1 MNFKKPKFW
10 DLKKISILSI
20 ILLPLSFLYQLINL
34 VTKIFRSL
42 KKFPIPVICV
52 GNIYLG
58 GTGKTPLAR
67 EIYNIVKS
75 LNKKPAFIK
84 KPYPYLKDEIKM
96 LEKTGKVFI
105 SKNRASSISKSI
117 SDNYDV
123 AILDDGFQDFS
134 IKPSFS
140 ILCFN
145 SKQLIGN
152 GFVIPSGPL
161 RENFSSIKRADCIF
175 INGNKNLEFEKK
187 IKEENANLKIFYS
200 KYKIKNPEYFRNKKV
215 VAFAGIGNP
224 QNFFDLLEEN
234 NINIKKTFSFP
245 DHHNYSKNDFS
256 NLIEQKSNESD
267 VLLLTTEKDY
277 FRLND
282 EIKENFNYIEVHL
295 EIENRDKFINFIKS
309 KI

>member
-1 MNFKKPKFW
+1 M
-10 DLKKISILSI
+10 
-20 ILLPLSFLYQLINL
+20 
-34 VTKIFRSL
+34 
-42 KKFPIPVICV
+42 
-52 GNIYLG
+52 
-58 GTGKTPLAR
+58 
-67 EIYNIVKS
+67 
-75 LNKKPAFIK
+75 
-84 KPYPYLKDEIKM
+84 
-96 LEKTGKVFI
+96 
-105 SKNRASSISKSI
+105 
-117 SDNYDV
+117 
-123 AILDDGFQDFS
+123 
-134 IKPSFS
+134 
-140 ILCFN
+140 
-145 SKQLIGN
+145 
-152 GFVIPSGPL
+152 
-161 RENFSSIKRADCIF
+161 
-175 INGNKNLEFEKK
+175 KK

-215 VAFAGIGNP
+215 VAFFAGIEI